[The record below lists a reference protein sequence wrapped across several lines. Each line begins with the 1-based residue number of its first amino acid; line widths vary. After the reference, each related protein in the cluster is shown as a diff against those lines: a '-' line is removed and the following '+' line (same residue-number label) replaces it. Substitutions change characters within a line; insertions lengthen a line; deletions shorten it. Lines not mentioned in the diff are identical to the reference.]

1 MNRRGLLI
9 LVLLGLA
16 LVTSTLVWKLRPQPK
31 PVPPEE
37 ARSDYT
43 LDNFELVTLD
53 EQGKESFSVRAPR
66 LERDPQGK
74 SLTITAPNFSF
85 PGKGAE
91 GGRWTATAGTAW
103 VGPKGEQV
111 RLLRDVHMV
120 GPPGARGEQT
130 RMRTARLEIL
140 PKQDKAS
147 SPSVVTITRGDSI
160 LQGTGLQAD
169 LDTHRVQFLAD
180 VKGRYA
186 PRRR

>member
-1 MNRRGLLI
+1 MNKRTIGG
-9 LVLLGLA
+9 LVLFVLA
-16 LVTSTLVWKLRPQPK
+16 VASSTLVWKMRPQPK
-31 PVPPEE
+31 PVPASE

-74 SLTITAPNFSF
+74 SLTITKPEFSF
-85 PGKGAE
+85 PGKT
-91 GGRWTATAGTAW
+91 GGRWIATAGTAW

-111 RLLRDVHMV
+111 KLEQDVDML
-120 GPPGARGEQT
+120 GPPGERGERT
-130 RMRTARLEIL
+130 RMRTALLEIQ

-147 SPSVVTITRGDSI
+147 SPALVTVTRGDSI
-160 LQGTGLQAD
+160 LSGTGLKAD
-169 LDTHRVQFLAD
+169 LKAHRVELLAD

>member
-1 MNRRGLLI
+1 MSNRGILI
-9 LVLLGLA
+9 LVLLALA
-16 LVTSTLVWKLRPQPK
+16 LASSLVVWRLQPQPK
-31 PVPPEE
+31 PPPVEE

-43 LDNFELVTLD
+43 LENFDLVTLD
-53 EQGKESFSVRAPR
+53 DEGKESFSVRAPR

-74 SLTITAPNFSF
+74 SLTITSPNFSF
-85 PGKGAE
+85 PGKD

-111 RLLRDVHMV
+111 KLMRDVDLI
-120 GPPGARGEQT
+120 GPPGDAGERT
-130 RMRTARLEIL
+130 RMRTAELEIL

-147 SPSVVTITRGDSI
+147 SPVLVTISRGDSI
-160 LQGTGLQAD
+160 LKGIGLKAD
-169 LDTHRVQFLAD
+169 LNTHQVELLAD